1 MQLFQLQNVTVNLAG
16 RELYRGLNWSLN
28 TGEHLAVLGTNG
40 AGKSTLFKLLLGEIE
55 ASGGQLQMRPRLR
68 LGYLPQDVELPAGKS
83 LLETA
88 LIKPPALAQVE
99 RALTTI
105 EAQLAEPDV
114 YKDAQRLT
122 QALTQHEAQL
132 ARFEAMNGHRYANH
146 TRELLALLG
155 FREADYS
162 LPNEA
167 LSGGQKKLLALVQLA
182 VAAPDI
188 LLLDE
193 PDNHLDLAG
202 KHQLERFI
210 HSYRQ
215 AVVVISHDRS
225 LLDAVANKTV
235 ELEAGKLTVYHGNYS
250 FYRNQRELQR
260 LRQQQQ
266 YVTQQKEIARI
277 EAMIEQFERWAK
289 QVLSRKYMLAA
300 RQRRRMLE
308 KMEQRGDI
316 IERVSD
322 ARLMQFKVDGWRGSN
337 KVLELDSLSLAFDGK
352 PLLQDLHLLLRHGE
366 RVGLIGANG
375 AGKTVLL
382 RVILGEIAPHA
393 GRVKRGPSVR
403 IGYYSQEH
411 QTLDAWLD
419 RSPLAL
425 IRHAQNSSDNAAVNF
440 LLRMSF
446 SYEQASQPIRSLSG
460 GERSRLQLALIM
472 LRQPN
477 LLLLDEPTNNLDI
490 PSVEVLEQALD
501 DFIGTVLIVSHDRYF
516 LDETVDRILELDGG
530 RLREFPGGY
539 SEYLA
544 ATGRL

>member
-122 QALTQHEAQL
+122 QVLTQHEAQL

-146 TRELLALLG
+146 ARELLALLG